1 MSNVK
6 NERIN
11 VERPVALNS
20 EQLTEHIR
28 KVGQAI
34 IDEAEHLGADPY
46 KRYIEFNATIQPG
59 AMITAVKV
67 TYGVYADPRVHIKKW
82 AEEEKARE
90 EDDT

>member
-1 MSNVK
+1 MSKTK

-11 VERPVALNS
+11 VERHVALNS

-28 KVGQAI
+28 KIGQAI

-46 KRYIEFNATIQPG
+46 KRYIEFNAIIQPG
-59 AMITAVKV
+59 KAVTAVKV
-67 TYGVYADPRVHIKKW
+67 TYEVYADPNVHIKEW